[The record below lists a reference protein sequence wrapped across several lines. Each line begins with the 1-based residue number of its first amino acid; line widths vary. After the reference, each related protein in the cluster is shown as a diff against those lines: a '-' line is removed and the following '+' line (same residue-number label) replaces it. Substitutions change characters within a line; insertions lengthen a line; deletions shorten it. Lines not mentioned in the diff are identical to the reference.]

1 MRGIVLIGLTAAFL
15 WTGVDLVWPAAAAE
29 TPNGVRY
36 RDGRPCANQ
45 RLDAVDHG
53 VVLRHG
59 DGPGQCDVY
68 GARDVWVYE
77 ADGTYYMH
85 YDAAGPKGWS
95 CPTKPQIP

>member
-1 MRGIVLIGLTAAFL
+1 MYQAVLLALTVVVGADGSA
-15 WTGVDLVWPAAAAE
+15 TQ
-29 TPNGVRY
+29 Y
-36 RDGRPCANQ
+36 RDGRWAAKL

-59 DGPGQCDVY
+59 DGPGQCDIL

-85 YDAAGPKGWS
+85 YDAAGPIDGLGGEAGKLAAVVQFQVGR
-95 CPTKPQIP
+95 PK